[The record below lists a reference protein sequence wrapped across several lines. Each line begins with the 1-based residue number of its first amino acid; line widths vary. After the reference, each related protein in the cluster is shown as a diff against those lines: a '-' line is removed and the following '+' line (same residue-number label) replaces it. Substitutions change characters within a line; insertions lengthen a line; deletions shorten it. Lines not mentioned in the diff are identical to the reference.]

1 MEISYKQ
8 NKHVSYQYMLKEY
21 ILKYVYNT
29 KSIGLVQVIDQHNA
43 IKF

>member
-8 NKHVSYQYMLKEY
+8 SKHVSYQYMLKEY

-29 KSIGLVQVIDQHNA
+29 KNIGLV
-43 IKF
+43 